1 MADYSP
7 HQKKIIDRYYDHRDE
22 IMLTKLEETVTDL
35 FLADSDKKRDRL
47 WKRVDQAM
55 TQIKV
60 PPSIMKHI
68 LSSRSIEALARNVR
82 EWLQQAKKSH

>member
-22 IMLTKLEETVTDL
+22 IMLTKLEETVTEL

-47 WKRVDQAM
+47 WKKADKAM
-55 TQIKV
+55 TQLKV
-60 PPSIMKHI
+60 PSTIRKHI
-68 LSSRSIEALARNVR
+68 ITGRSIEVLARNIR
-82 EWLQQAKKSH
+82 DWLLQAKKSH